1 MGILL
6 APAGAE
12 FIELALQVG
21 HEYALA
27 PGKERWNNETDLLPA
42 SGWSITEDVFR
53 TWVPEIVPQA
63 PAGKAGNWLAT
74 VPGKGYFV
82 ISGFLRPDQSLLR
95 QELEARKQTA
105 CSEHLRNTSISDA
118 QGSVVL
124 PCRSVRIVVS
134 FWAHTHDHTLNLRS
148 YTKETGDP
156 EYALH

>member
-42 SGWSITEDVFR
+42 SGWSLTEDVFR

-82 ISGFLRPDQSLLR
+82 ILRLYGPTKASFDKSWKPGDI
-95 QELEARKQTA
+95 EAVK
-105 CSEHLRNTSISDA
+105 
-118 QGSVVL
+118 
-124 PCRSVRIVVS
+124 
-134 FWAHTHDHTLNLRS
+134 
-148 YTKETGDP
+148 
-156 EYALH
+156 

>member
-42 SGWSITEDVFR
+42 SGWSLTEDVFR
-53 TWVPEIVPQA
+53 TWVPEPPSTRGQGRQLARDCAGQGVFRHPQ
-63 PAGKAGNWLAT
+63 P
-74 VPGKGYFV
+74 
-82 ISGFLRPDQSLLR
+82 LRPDQSLLR

-105 CSEHLRNTSISDA
+105 CSEHLRNTSFSDA

-134 FWAHTHDHTLNLRS
+134 FSAHTMIAR
-148 YTKETGDP
+148 
-156 EYALH
+156 